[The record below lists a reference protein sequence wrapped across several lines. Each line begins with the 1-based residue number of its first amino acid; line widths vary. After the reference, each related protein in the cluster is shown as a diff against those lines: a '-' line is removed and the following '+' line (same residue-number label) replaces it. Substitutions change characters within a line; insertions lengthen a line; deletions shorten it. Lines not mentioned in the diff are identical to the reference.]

1 MLRTLCRGVF
11 RMNYTEIKALQEEL
25 RVNGIDTEI
34 VKVAAFNGWDNRLFC
49 DGIELNINKVG
60 CQNERDKV

>member
-1 MLRTLCRGVF
+1 
-11 RMNYTEIKALQEEL
+11 MNYTEIKALQEEL